1 MSKFHLIFTV
11 VLLLQAS
18 SAWCSDDGDN
28 ADLKVA
34 RQIPSSNSY
43 YSNYNPYS
51 AWRPW
56 NVPYYQQYYQP
67 SARIPR
73 IFLFYLLNFNT
84 IYNY

>member
-34 RQIPSSNSY
+34 RKIPSSNSY

-84 IYNY
+84 IYN